1 MGVVMPVQMGC
12 CEAKQAMQECCE
24 CKRQISSLVAISSS
38 DAKQIAVLEDKVG
51 GLTALSLFCVIIA
64 AAAFGSCFYVVDQSK
79 QRLQR
84 LEKIV
89 GMDEIGRRK

>member
-1 MGVVMPVQMGC
+1 MAIQVGC

-24 CKRQISSLVAISSS
+24 CKRQISTLVAIASS
-38 DAKQIAVLEDKVG
+38 DAQRIAVLEDKVS

>member
-1 MGVVMPVQMGC
+1 MAIQMGC

-24 CKRQISSLVAISSS
+24 CKRQIGSLVASSS
-38 DAKQIAVLEDKVG
+38 NDARRIAVLEDKVS

-84 LEKIV
+84 IEKIV

>member
-1 MGVVMPVQMGC
+1 MGREMLDGVPDLC
-12 CEAKQAMQECCE
+12 CESRCMYD
-24 CKRQISSLVAISSS
+24 RTISSLVAESSS
-38 DAKQIAVLEDKVG
+38 DAKRIAVLEDKVS

>member
-1 MGVVMPVQMGC
+1 MAIQMGC

-24 CKRQISSLVAISSS
+24 CKRQISSLAASSSS
-38 DAKQIAVLEDKVG
+38 DAQRIAVLEDKVS

>member
-1 MGVVMPVQMGC
+1 MAIQMGC

-24 CKRQISSLVAISSS
+24 CKRQISSLVASSSS
-38 DAKQIAVLEDKVG
+38 DAQRIAVLEDKVS